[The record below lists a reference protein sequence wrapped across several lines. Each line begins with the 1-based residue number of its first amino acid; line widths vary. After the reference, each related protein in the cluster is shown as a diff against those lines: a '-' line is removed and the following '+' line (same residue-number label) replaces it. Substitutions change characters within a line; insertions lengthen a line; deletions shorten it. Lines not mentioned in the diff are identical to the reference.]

1 MKRPWEFVK
10 RAIRKITGVWVLA
23 LSSACLETPP
33 SASFPAVNDDAYAS
47 DALESDAQR
56 ALNADASQTVPDR
69 DRNDGFIEV
78 VQTDVMVND
87 AESVDVSMTDR
98 PDMMSSGCRADQ
110 ICRPARA
117 QNTPYFYRRTAID
130 EGENWM
136 RDWCPTLSTPLAEDF
151 FETPR
156 GARHANPANAD

>member
-47 DALESDAQR
+47 DAHESDVRR
-56 ALNADASQTVPDR
+56 AVNADASQTVPDR

-78 VQTDVMVND
+78 VQTDVMVSLKG
-87 AESVDVSMTDR
+87 E
-98 PDMMSSGCRADQ
+98 PDEPACSAAKGSSTISPGSSGCSVQLFCCKRG
-110 ICRPARA
+110 IL
-117 QNTPYFYRRTAID
+117 
-130 EGENWM
+130 W
-136 RDWCPTLSTPLAEDF
+136 LSAT
-151 FETPR
+151 FEM
-156 GARHANPANAD
+156 AF